1 MNTTKTRTHRLVPAL
16 ALTAALAALTAL
28 PAAATPDPG
37 PLRRYVDV
45 YRSLPLQRVGTEF
58 VRGDDL
64 TGNGVPAPH
73 WVTTR

>member
-1 MNTTKTRTHRLVPAL
+1 MNATKTRTHRIVPAL
-16 ALTAALAALTAL
+16 AVTAALAALTAL
-28 PAAATPDPG
+28 PAAAIPDPG
-37 PLRRYVDV
+37 PHRRYVDV

-64 TGNGVPAPH
+64 TGNGVPAPS